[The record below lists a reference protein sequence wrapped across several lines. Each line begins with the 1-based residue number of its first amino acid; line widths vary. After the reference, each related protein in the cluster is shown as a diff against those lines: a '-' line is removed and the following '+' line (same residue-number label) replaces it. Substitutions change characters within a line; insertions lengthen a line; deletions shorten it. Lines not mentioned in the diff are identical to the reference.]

1 MEGVHHYRTERVR
14 LETEPEL
21 PINIDGEV
29 VTSTPQD
36 FAVDHNALKVIVPR
50 ESAAARQDLAG

>member
-1 MEGVHHYRTERVR
+1 VR

-36 FAVDHNALKVIVPR
+36 FAVDHNALRVIVPH
-50 ESAAARQDLAG
+50 ESSAASQDLAG

>member
-1 MEGVHHYRTERVR
+1 VHHHRTERVR

-36 FAVDHNALKVIVPR
+36 FSVEHNALKVIVPP
-50 ESAAARQDLAG
+50 ESTSARRDLAG